1 MIKQRGNLVTKLLI
15 LGYIIIFLILITLA
29 FSNVIMFNFQQHS
42 RPVPPVVYIFQK
54 TPYTNGC
61 FTPYYTPKSV
71 CGILEKFF
79 FDLNATYIISGAI
92 NSTNGMSVFIIPTS
106 ADNAFYGSL
115 SVHSPRYY
123 TYYSGQT
130 KYVQLN
136 ITLPAG
142 SYYLYMLN
150 LGTTDSNFTLAKSI
164 VATLLS
170 NS

>member
-1 MIKQRGNLVTKLLI
+1 MIKQRGNLLTKLLI
-15 LGYIIIFLILITLA
+15 LGYIAVFLILVTLT
-29 FSNVIMFNFQQHS
+29 FSNVIVFNFQQPH
-42 RPVPPVVYIFQK
+42 RPVPPVVDIFQK
-54 TPYTNGC
+54 
-61 FTPYYTPKSV
+61 SH
-71 CGILEKFF
+71 ILMVALRLTTHKKVYVEFWRDSSLTSMQHTSF
-79 FDLNATYIISGAI
+79 LEQ
-92 NSTNGMSVFIIPTS
+92 STQQMGMSIFIIPTS
-106 ADNAFYGSL
+106 ADNAFFHSL
-115 SVHSPRYY
+115 YVHSPSYY

-150 LGTTDSNFTLAKSI
+150 LGTTDSNFTLAESI

>member
-1 MIKQRGNLVTKLLI
+1 
-15 LGYIIIFLILITLA
+15 
-29 FSNVIMFNFQQHS
+29 
-42 RPVPPVVYIFQK
+42 
-54 TPYTNGC
+54 
-61 FTPYYTPKSV
+61 
-71 CGILEKFF
+71 LERFF
-79 FDLNATYIISGAI
+79 FDINATYIISGAI
-92 NSTNGMSVFIIPTS
+92 NSTNGMSIFIIPTS
-106 ADNAFYGSL
+106 ADNAFFHSL
-115 SVHSPRYY
+115 YVHSPSYY

-150 LGTTDSNFTLAKSI
+150 LGTTDSNFTLAESI

>member
-1 MIKQRGNLVTKLLI
+1 MIRRRGNLSTKFLI
-15 LGYIIIFLILITLA
+15 LGYIIIFVILITLA
-29 FSNVIMFNFQQHS
+29 FSNVMTFNFHTHN
-42 RPVPPVVYIFQK
+42 RPVPPVVDIFQK

-61 FTPYYTPKSV
+61 FTPYYAQKSL
-71 CGILEKFF
+71 CGILERFF
-79 FDLNATYIISGAI
+79 FDINATYIISGAI
-92 NSTNGMSVFIIPTS
+92 NSTNGMSIFIIPTS
-106 ADNAFYGSL
+106 ADNAFFHSL
-115 SVHSPRYY
+115 YVHSPSYY

-150 LGTTDSNFTLAKSI
+150 LGTTDSNFTLAESI